1 MKAFLILIPFLFISF
16 IVHSQEDQEINITQ
30 KWATEQVFQNPES
43 VFFDS
48 LRNVIYVSNIGE
60 INKESRDGDGFISR
74 LNLNGE
80 VEDLRWITGL
90 NDPKGMGM
98 FGNIL
103 YVTDLNQVIEIDLES
118 AEVIR
123 KHEVEGA
130 EFLNDLTVARTG
142 EVYISD
148 SDAHLVYRMRQGAPP
163 MVWMT
168 EGNGL
173 NKPNGLLIEEE
184 RLLLANM
191 ADGTLNVVN
200 PESKEMREWVTGI
213 GAADGIARV
222 GANNYFVS
230 NWNGEVWFIDFK
242 GSKQKVLDTKDE
254 KVNAA
259 DITHINSLNIL
270 LVPTF
275 FDNRVMAYE
284 IENLQ

>member
-1 MKAFLILIPFLFISF
+1 MRYLLILILVLFLNIGVFA
-16 IVHSQEDQEINITQ
+16 QEDQEISVTQ
-30 KWATEQVFQNPES
+30 KWATDQVFKNPES

-60 INKESRDGDGFISR
+60 INKDSRDGDGFISK

-80 VEDLRWITGL
+80 VEELRWITGL

-103 YVTDLNQVIEIDLES
+103 YVADLNQVVEINVENN
-118 AEVIR
+118 EIVR
-123 KHEVEGA
+123 THEVEGA
-130 EFLNDLTVARTG
+130 EFLNDITVARTG

-148 SDAHLVYRMRQGAPP
+148 SDANLVFRIRLGMPP

-168 EGNGL
+168 DDSGL
-173 NKPNGLLIEEE
+173 NRPNGLLIEEE

-191 ADGTLNVVN
+191 AEGTLNLVN
-200 PESKEMREWVTGI
+200 PESKEMREWVSGVNS
-213 GAADGIARV
+213 ADGIARV
-222 GANNYFVS
+222 GENNYFVS

-275 FDNRVMAYE
+275 FDNRVVAYD

>member
-1 MKAFLILIPFLFISF
+1 MRFLVIIIPFLFINF
-16 IVHSQEDQEINITQ
+16 IAISQEDQEINITQ
-30 KWATEQVFQNPES
+30 KWATDQVFHNPES

-48 LRNVIYVSNIGE
+48 LRNVVYVSNIGE
-60 INKESRDGDGFISR
+60 INKDSRDGDGFISK
-74 LNLNGE
+74 LNLNGQ
-80 VEDLRWITGL
+80 VEELNWITDL
-90 NDPKGMGM
+90 NDPKGMGL

-103 YVTDLNQVIEIDLES
+103 YVADLDRVVEINTETGEIV
-118 AEVIR
+118 AQ
-123 KHEVEGA
+123 HEVEGA
-130 EFLNDLTVARTG
+130 EFLNDITVARTG

-148 SDAHLVYRMRQGAPP
+148 SEAHLVFRMRQGMPP

-168 EGNGL
+168 DDSGL

-200 PESKEMREWVTGI
+200 PESKEMREWVSGI
-213 GAADGIARV
+213 SSADGITRV
-222 GANNYFVS
+222 GVNNYFVS
-230 NWNGEVWFIDFK
+230 NWNGEVWFVDFK

-284 IENLQ
+284 INNLQ